1 MIHFR
6 SAAGERPVRLSEETR
21 IFAWESLNGKYGREL
36 DASDHL
42 TLRREE
48 AQGLTDYQLYDL
60 LISKIAHEAP
70 VRVIP
75 GEMLAGSATLKA
87 ASRHIIPVLFEDGET
102 IMPSVSHT
110 TLGFDC
116 VLREGIDRYEERIR

>member
-60 LISKIAHEAP
+60 LISKTGACDP
-70 VRVIP
+70 RRN
-75 GEMLAGSATLKA
+75 AGRQCHAQGRLQA
-87 ASRHIIPVLFEDGET
+87 DHPCAV
-102 IMPSVSHT
+102 
-110 TLGFDC
+110 
-116 VLREGIDRYEERIR
+116 